1 MRAGSE
7 PIGVAGQQPRSAKR
21 SRRRGGGPLVRRS
34 FLLPSVL
41 LLLTLSIFPL
51 VFSLALSVGSWVIG
65 REEPYQF
72 LGATNF
78 TRLFTDARYLDSL
91 INTLIYAGGSVVL
104 QFGLGL
110 GLAWLLFLKPPGSRI
125 YRLLFLMPMML
136 TPVAVAYMWRL
147 MFEQRIGV
155 INYALDLVG
164 IEPISWL
171 TQRATALTAVVA
183 VETWQWTPF
192 IFVFLYAAMENLPQE
207 VSDAARVD
215 GANRWQILRH
225 VITPMIAP
233 IAIAIVLLR
242 AVEALKVMDSVYV
255 MTGGGP
261 GNSTESVTLYAY
273 RAGLQFFDL
282 GYAAAMALTLFI
294 GALLLTLPAVFLL
307 KKERE
312 LV

>member
-1 MRAGSE
+1 MKAGTE
-7 PIGVAGQQPRSAKR
+7 RIGAAARQRSPEERPRR
-21 SRRRGGGPLVRRS
+21 LGPGPLVRRS

-41 LLLTLSIFPL
+41 LLLTLSIFPF
-51 VFSLALSVGSWVIG
+51 VFSIALSVGSWVIG

-72 LGATNF
+72 LGTSNF
-78 TRLFTDARYLDSL
+78 SRLFTDGRYLDSFL
-91 INTLIYAGGSVVL
+91 NTLVYAGGSVVL
-104 QFGLGL
+104 QFGLGF
-110 GLAWLLFLKPPGSRI
+110 GLAWLLFLRPPGHRI

-155 INYALDLVG
+155 INFSLDLIS

-171 TQRATALTAVVA
+171 TQRATALIAVVA

-192 IFVFLYAAMENLPQE
+192 IFIFLYAALENLPRE
-207 VSDAARVD
+207 VIDAARVD
-215 GANRWQILRH
+215 GANRWQVLRH
-225 VITPMIAP
+225 IIAPMIAP

-242 AVEALKVMDSVYV
+242 SLEALKVMDTVYV

-273 RAGLQFFDL
+273 RTGLQFFDL
-282 GYAAAMALTLFI
+282 GYAAAMALTLFV
-294 GALLLTLPAVFLL
+294 GAVLLALPAVFLM
-307 KKERE
+307 RRQSE
-312 LV
+312 LI